1 VSKAAKAA
9 VEFAGERARRV
20 VGAISP
26 EARPATCLQ
35 SALRRRRFGCSPLL
49 RSAFVAIYAELRSLL
64 SAASA
69 SSSPTTVASTGFAV
83 LRAKPDRLL
92 PGFLINVLRDDRS
105 VDQMIGMA
113 GKGTYPSINQT
124 DVESLQIPLPPLEV
138 QTEIV
143 AEIEGYQKEI
153 ERLEAEIA
161 NQEENIQRSIA
172 RVWGEDSESANGA
185 PPSQPGATP
194 PVSNPKHHEG

>member
-1 VSKAAKAA
+1 M
-9 VEFAGERARRV
+9 
-20 VGAISP
+20 
-26 EARPATCLQ
+26 
-35 SALRRRRFGCSPLL
+35 
-49 RSAFVAIYAELRSLL
+49 
-64 SAASA
+64 
-69 SSSPTTVASTGFAV
+69 